1 MLQKGTEKKAVL
13 SQAGLLLSYPDIFLA
28 SISTHRFITG
38 YSQIRFL
45 YSETMVKSI
54 KDAKIKTIGFQTLQI
69 RDRAMSPVPG
79 ALFHWNTD

>member
-54 KDAKIKTIGFQTLQI
+54 
-69 RDRAMSPVPG
+69 
-79 ALFHWNTD
+79 